1 MLGERKAQKQRRS
14 YMNRAMENA
23 SNTQQRS
30 IDTVLAEAQSLAP
43 EARMRAMT
51 DAEGTVGTQLQQD
64 MAGAGGL
71 TSPVAGRR
79 SDAYSDAL
87 MTREAGEQ
95 DRTGALMRE
104 LARVRAP
111 GNVLQDEGLRRGSM
125 AEALQSMWSSANNR
139 NRAFGM
145 DADAVMPPWWGQVAG
160 MGNRVASSAVRGY
173 AGGGMG

>member
-1 MLGERKAQKQRRS
+1 MIGERRAQRDRRGI
-14 YMNRAMENA
+14 MNRAMEDA
-23 SNTQQRS
+23 SRSQRQT

-43 EARMRAMT
+43 EARMRAM
-51 DAEGTVGTQLQQD
+51 DAAEGTVGTQLQQD

-104 LARVRAP
+104 LAKVRAP
-111 GNVLQDEGLRRGSM
+111 GNVLMDESLRRGSM
-125 AEALQSMWSSANNR
+125 AEALNSLWSTTRNR
-139 NRAFGM
+139 NRAAGM
-145 DADAVMPPWWGQVAG
+145 DADAVQAPWWGQVAG
-160 MGNRVASSAVRGY
+160 MGNRISSGVLRGMS
-173 AGGGMG
+173 GGMF